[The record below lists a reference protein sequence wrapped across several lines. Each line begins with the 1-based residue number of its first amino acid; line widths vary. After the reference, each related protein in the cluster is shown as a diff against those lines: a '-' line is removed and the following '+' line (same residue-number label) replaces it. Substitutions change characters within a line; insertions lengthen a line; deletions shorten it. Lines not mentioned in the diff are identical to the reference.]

1 MIALAYLKTRCFVKG
16 KRKRTVE
23 DFNQFCTFVLA
34 YAGYIPYPNEE
45 WQCND
50 SVPRDSSTCSPHHS
64 EDWASFSSPQSY
76 YAPTPSKRV
85 AGAKLGAKLGK
96 RINKEKGKRRK
107 DEKSSALDGE
117 RKPHKR
123 GRDAGG
129 SKKSSSA
136 KGSVKKSVPQKPRF
150 EMTNGA
156 SLCSSFSTAG
166 ASSAVDSN
174 HGCKAT
180 AQARPLPEDSADM
193 CSGIYRPSALKQEP
207 QECTAYVDWANEE
220 RAAQAGPGRLKDIS
234 MGYLSSPHASLS
246 CDDIPVQPN
255 CDHRER
261 RSSVNQEVKAEP
273 IDLTCAVSLT
283 GQVLKAEVTPQE
295 EEELQRQIQCSEA
308 KAEEG
313 ESEGRLVGKETWEE
327 GESEGGATDIL
338 RLVME
343 RRLTGRVP
351 DDQETGYHT
360 DWASSTPEQGGSD
373 TDQDA
378 RATDGN
384 TAASSAYGTEDT
396 SAENSKLEEEEDSWD
411 LITCFCMKPF
421 AGRPMIECS
430 ECGTW
435 VHLSCAKIRRTHV
448 PDVFVCQPCRD
459 ARQNIRRSSRARTVS
474 RKCFGD

>member
-1 MIALAYLKTRCFVKG
+1 MLTQG

-50 SVPRDSSTCSPHHS
+50 SVPRDSSTCSPQHS
-64 EDWASFSSPQSY
+64 EDWASFSSPHSY
-76 YAPTPSKRV
+76 YAPAQSKRA
-85 AGAKLGAKLGK
+85 AGAKLGEKLGK

-107 DEKSSALDGE
+107 DEKRSVLDGG
-117 RKPHKR
+117 RKPRKR
-123 GRDAGG
+123 GRDAEGL
-129 SKKSSSA
+129 KKSSSP
-136 KGSVKKSVPQKPRF
+136 KESVKNTVPQKPKS

-156 SLCSSFSTAG
+156 PLCGSFSMAG
-166 ASSAVDSN
+166 ACSVVDSN

-180 AQARPLPEDSADM
+180 SQTQPLPEDSADM
-193 CSGIYRPSALKQEP
+193 SSGTYRPEP
-207 QECTAYVDWANEE
+207 QECTDYVDWANRD
-220 RAAQAGPGRLKDIS
+220 RATQTGPGQLKNI
-234 MGYLSSPHASLS
+234 HADCLCGTHANLS
-246 CDDIPVQPN
+246 CDDSPVQPN
-255 CDHRER
+255 SDLREER
-261 RSSVNQEVKAEP
+261 QSVGQDVKEEP
-273 IDLTCAVSLT
+273 VDLTAVSWT
-283 GQVLKAEVTPQE
+283 GQVQKAGVIPQE
-295 EEELQRQIQCSEA
+295 EAELGRQIRAAAKDGYSEA
-308 KAEEG
+308 KEEEEEEEGEGG
-313 ESEGRLVGKETWEE
+313 ESEGRLVRKETWEK
-327 GESEGGATDIL
+327 SEGGASDIL

-343 RRLTGRVP
+343 RRLTRNVP

-360 DWASSTPEQGGSD
+360 DWASSTPEQVGSD

-378 RATDGN
+378 RAADGN
-384 TAASSAYGTEDT
+384 TTINSACGTLHT

-421 AGRPMIECS
+421 AGRPMIECG

-435 VHLSCAKIRRTHV
+435 VHLSCAKIRRAHV

-459 ARQNIRRSSRARTVS
+459 TKQNIRRSSRARTVS

>member
-1 MIALAYLKTRCFVKG
+1 MLTQG

-193 CSGIYRPSALKQEP
+193 CSGIYRPSALKQEA

-295 EEELQRQIQCSEA
+295 EEELQRQIQGTAKDRCSEA

-313 ESEGRLVGKETWEE
+313 DGVPHRLGQQH
-327 GESEGGATDIL
+327 A
-338 RLVME
+338 R
-343 RRLTGRVP
+343 
-351 DDQETGYHT
+351 
-360 DWASSTPEQGGSD
+360 AGGSD
-373 TDQDA
+373 TDQDT